1 MSGTLEDLIKYR
13 LEKANQTMEDAQLL
27 ATAKRWNPC
36 VNRLY
41 YACFYAVSAL
51 LAQNEVSSSKHTG
64 IRSLFNLNFVKT
76 GIISKETAEIYNDL
90 FDRRQE
96 GDYADF
102 VVFKEDQVL
111 PRIVKTGVFIKAISS
126 LLKTQ

>member
-1 MSGTLEDLIKYR
+1 MSGTLQDLIRYR
-13 LEKANQTMEDAQLL
+13 LEKAYETLEDAKLL
-27 ATAKRWNPC
+27 ANAKRWNPC

-51 LAQNEVSSSKHTG
+51 LAQNEISSSKHTG
-64 IRSLFNLNFVKT
+64 VRSFFNLHFVKT
-76 GIISKETAEIYNDL
+76 NKISKETAEIYNDL

-111 PRIVKTGVFIKAISS
+111 PRIVKTDIFIKTIAS
-126 LLKTQ
+126 LVQNR

>member
-1 MSGTLEDLIKYR
+1 MSGTLQDLVQYR
-13 LEKANQTMEDAQLL
+13 LEKASKTLEDAKLL
-27 ATAKRWNPC
+27 ANAKRWNPC

-51 LAQNEVSSSKHTG
+51 LAQSDFGSSKHTG

-76 GIISKETAEIYNDL
+76 GKISKETAEIYNDL

-102 VVFKEDQVL
+102 VDFREDQVL
-111 PRIVKTGVFIKAISS
+111 PRITKVESFIQEIIST
-126 LLKTQ
+126 LQNK

>member
-1 MSGTLEDLIKYR
+1 MSGTLDDLIQYR
-13 LEKANQTMEDAQLL
+13 LEKANQTLEDAKLL
-27 ATAKRWNPC
+27 ANANRWNPC

-51 LAQNEVSSSKHTG
+51 LAQNEYSSSKHTG

-76 GIISKETAEIYNDL
+76 GIISRETAEIYNDL

-96 GDYADF
+96 GDYADY
-102 VVFKEDQVL
+102 VVFTEEQVI
-111 PRIVKTGVFIKAISS
+111 PRIVKTDNFIKAVIS
-126 LLKTQ
+126 LLQNK

>member
-1 MSGTLEDLIKYR
+1 VSGTLQDLINYR
-13 LEKANQTMEDAQLL
+13 LNQAHETLGDAKLL
-27 ATAKRWNPC
+27 AKAKRWNPC

-51 LAQNEVSSSKHTG
+51 LAKNDMSSGKHTG
-64 IRSLFNLNFVKT
+64 VRSFFNLNFVKT
-76 GIISKETAEIYNDL
+76 GKIPKDVAEIYNDL

-102 VVFKEDQVL
+102 VVFREDQVL
-111 PRIVKTGVFIKAISS
+111 PRIAKVESFIKIVAS
-126 LLKTQ
+126 LL

>member
-1 MSGTLEDLIKYR
+1 LSGTLQDLIRYR
-13 LEKANQTMEDAQLL
+13 LEKANETLDDAKLL
-27 ATAKRWNPC
+27 ANAKRWNPC

-51 LAQNEVSSSKHTG
+51 LAQNEFSSSKHTG
-64 IRSLFNLNFVKT
+64 VRSFFNLHFVKT
-76 GIISKETAEIYNDL
+76 SKISKDVAEIYNDL

-102 VVFKEDQVL
+102 VVFREDQVL
-111 PRIVKTGVFIKAISS
+111 PRIEKADIFIKTVFS
-126 LLKTQ
+126 LVLNK

>member
-1 MSGTLEDLIKYR
+1 MSGTLEDLIQYR
-13 LEKANQTMEDAQLL
+13 LEKANQTLEDARLL
-27 ATAKRWNPC
+27 ANSKRWNPC

-51 LAQNEVSSSKHTG
+51 LANNEFSSSKHTG
-64 IRSLFNLNFVKT
+64 VRSLFNLNFVKT
-76 GIISKETAEIYNDL
+76 GKISKETAEIYNDL

-102 VVFKEDQVL
+102 VVFKEDQVV
-111 PRIVKTGVFIKAISS
+111 PRIVKTDNFIKAIVS
-126 LLKTQ
+126 LLQNK

>member
-13 LEKANQTMEDAQLL
+13 LEKAFQTLEDARLL
-27 ATAKRWNPC
+27 ANAKRWNPC

-51 LAQNEVSSSKHTG
+51 LAQSEFASSKHTG

-76 GIISKETAEIYNDL
+76 GKISKETAEIYNDL

-102 VVFKEDQVL
+102 VVFNEDQVV
-111 PRIVKTGVFIKAISS
+111 PRIVKTENFIKSIS
-126 LLKTQ
+126 LLLQNK

>member
-1 MSGTLEDLIKYR
+1 MSGTLKDLIQYR
-13 LEKANQTMEDAQLL
+13 LEKANQTLEDARLL
-27 ATAKRWNPC
+27 ASANRWNPC

-51 LAQNEVSSSKHTG
+51 LAQKEFASSKHTG

-76 GIISKETAEIYNDL
+76 GIVSKETAEIYNDL

-96 GDYADF
+96 GDYADY
-102 VVFKEDQVL
+102 VVFSEDQVM
-111 PRIVKTGVFIKAISS
+111 PRIVKVEDFIKKIAS
-126 LLKTQ
+126 LLQIN

>member
-1 MSGTLEDLIKYR
+1 MSGTLEDLIQYR
-13 LEKANQTMEDAQLL
+13 LEKANQTLEDAKLL
-27 ATAKRWNPC
+27 ANAKRWNPC

-51 LAQNEVSSSKHTG
+51 LAKNEFNSGKHTG

-76 GIISKETAEIYNDL
+76 GLISKETAEIYNDL

-102 VVFKEDQVL
+102 VVFKEDQVG
-111 PRIVKTGVFIKAISS
+111 PRIAKTDNFIKAIVSI
-126 LLKTQ
+126 LQKK

>member
-1 MSGTLEDLIKYR
+1 MSGTLKDLIKYR
-13 LEKANQTMEDAQLL
+13 IEKANETLEDAKLL
-27 ATAKRWNPC
+27 ANAKRWNPC

-51 LAQNEVSSSKHTG
+51 LAQNEFSSSKHTG
-64 IRSLFNLNFVKT
+64 VRSFFNLRFVKT
-76 GIISKETAEIYNDL
+76 NKIPKEIAEIYNDL

-102 VVFKEDQVL
+102 IAFREDQVL
-111 PRIVKTGVFIKAISS
+111 PRIAKTEIFIKTVASI
-126 LLKTQ
+126 LFN

>member
-1 MSGTLEDLIKYR
+1 MSGTLKDLIQYR
-13 LEKANQTMEDAQLL
+13 IEKAKETLEDAKLL
-27 ATAKRWNPC
+27 ANAKRWNSC

-51 LAQNEVSSSKHTG
+51 LAKNEFSSSKHTG
-64 IRSLFNLNFVKT
+64 VRSFFNLHFVKT
-76 GIISKETAEIYNDL
+76 NKISRDIAEIYNDL

-102 VVFKEDQVL
+102 VAFKEEQII
-111 PRIVKTGVFIKAISS
+111 PRIAKVEIFIKTVAS
-126 LLKTQ
+126 LL

>member
-13 LEKANQTMEDAQLL
+13 LEKANQTLEDAQLL
-27 ATAKRWNPC
+27 SDAKRWNPC

-51 LAQNEVSSSKHTG
+51 LAQNEMSSSKHTG
-64 IRSLFNLNFVKT
+64 VRSLFNLNFVKT
-76 GIISKETAEIYNDL
+76 NKIPKETAEIYNDL

-111 PRIVKTGVFIKAISS
+111 PRII
-126 LLKTQ
+126 

>member
-1 MSGTLEDLIKYR
+1 LSGTLKDLIQYR
-13 LEKANQTMEDAQLL
+13 LEKAKETLEDAKLL
-27 ATAKRWNPC
+27 ANAERWNPC

-51 LAQNEVSSSKHTG
+51 LAQNEMNSSKHTG
-64 IRSLFNLNFVKT
+64 VRSFFNLHFVKT
-76 GIISKETAEIYNDL
+76 NKILKETAEIYNDL

-111 PRIVKTGVFIKAISS
+111 PRIAKTDIFIKTIAS
-126 LLKTQ
+126 LVQNK

>member
-1 MSGTLEDLIKYR
+1 MSGTLEDLIQYR
-13 LEKANQTMEDAQLL
+13 LEKANQTLGDAKLL
-27 ATAKRWNPC
+27 ANAKRWNPC

-51 LAQNEVSSSKHTG
+51 LAKNEFSSSKHTG
-64 IRSLFNLNFVKT
+64 VRSLFNLSFVKT
-76 GIISKETAEIYNDL
+76 GVLSKETAEIYNDL

-102 VVFKEDQVL
+102 VVFREDQVL
-111 PRIVKTGVFIKAISS
+111 PRIAKKDNFIKAIDS
-126 LLKTQ
+126 LLQNK

>member
-1 MSGTLEDLIKYR
+1 MSDTLEDVIQYR
-13 LEKANQTMEDAQLL
+13 LEKANQTLEDAKLL
-27 ATAKRWNPC
+27 ANAKRWNPC

-51 LAQNEVSSSKHTG
+51 LAQNEFSSNKHTG

-76 GIISKETAEIYNDL
+76 GLISKETAEIYNDL

-102 VVFKEDQVL
+102 VVFSENQVV
-111 PRIVKTGVFIKAISS
+111 PRIAKTDNFIKAIVA
-126 LLKTQ
+126 LLQNK

>member
-1 MSGTLEDLIKYR
+1 MSGTLEDLIQYR
-13 LEKANQTMEDAQLL
+13 LEKANQTLEDARLL
-27 ATAKRWNPC
+27 ANSKRWNPC

-51 LAQNEVSSSKHTG
+51 LAQNEFSSSKHTG

-76 GIISKETAEIYNDL
+76 GVISKETAEIYNDL

-102 VVFKEDQVL
+102 VVFREDQVL
-111 PRIVKTGVFIKAISS
+111 PRIAKADNFIKTIVS
-126 LLKTQ
+126 LLQNR

>member
-1 MSGTLEDLIKYR
+1 MSGTLKDLIQYR
-13 LEKANQTMEDAQLL
+13 LEKANQTLEDAKLL
-27 ATAKRWNPC
+27 ANAKRWNPC

-51 LAQNEVSSSKHTG
+51 LAQNEFSSSKH

-76 GIISKETAEIYNDL
+76 GKISKEIAEIFNDL

-96 GDYADF
+96 GDYADY
-102 VVFKEDQVL
+102 VVFREDQVL
-111 PRIVKTGVFIKAISS
+111 PRIVKTDTFIKAIVT
-126 LLKTQ
+126 LLKIE

>member
-1 MSGTLEDLIKYR
+1 MSGTLEDLIQYR
-13 LEKANQTMEDAQLL
+13 LEKANQTLEDAKLL
-27 ATAKRWNPC
+27 ANAKRWNPC

-41 YACFYAVSAL
+41 YACFYAVTAL
-51 LAQNEVSSSKHTG
+51 LVKNEFSSGKHTG

-76 GIISKETAEIYNDL
+76 GKISKETAEIYNDL

-111 PRIVKTGVFIKAISS
+111 PRIVKTDNFIKAIVSF
-126 LLKTQ
+126 LQKK

>member
-1 MSGTLEDLIKYR
+1 MSGTLEDLIQYR
-13 LEKANQTMEDAQLL
+13 LEKANQTLEDAKLL
-27 ATAKRWNPC
+27 ANAKRWNPC

-51 LAQNEVSSSKHTG
+51 LAKNDFSSSKHTG

-76 GIISKETAEIYNDL
+76 GAISKETAEIYNDL

-102 VVFKEDQVL
+102 VVFREDQVL
-111 PRIVKTGVFIKAISS
+111 PRIAKTDNFIKAIVS
-126 LLKTQ
+126 LLQNK

>member
-1 MSGTLEDLIKYR
+1 
-13 LEKANQTMEDAQLL
+13 LEKANQTLEDAKLL
-27 ATAKRWNPC
+27 ANDKRWNPC

-51 LAQNEVSSSKHTG
+51 LAKSEYSSNKHTG

-76 GIISKETAEIYNDL
+76 GVISKETAEIHNDL

-102 VVFKEDQVL
+102 VASREDQVL
-111 PRIVKTGVFIKAISS
+111 PRIAKTDNFIKAIVS
-126 LLKTQ
+126 LLQNK

>member
-1 MSGTLEDLIKYR
+1 MSGTLDDLIKYR
-13 LEKANQTMEDAQLL
+13 LEKANQTLDDAKLL
-27 ATAKRWNPC
+27 ANAERWNPC

-51 LAQNEVSSSKHTG
+51 LVQNEFSSSKHTG

-76 GIISKETAEIYNDL
+76 GKIPKETAEIYNDL

-111 PRIVKTGVFIKAISS
+111 PRIAKTENLIKFISA
-126 LLKTQ
+126 LLQHN

>member
-1 MSGTLEDLIKYR
+1 M
-13 LEKANQTMEDAQLL
+13 
-27 ATAKRWNPC
+27 
-36 VNRLY
+36 NRLY

-51 LAQNEVSSSKHTG
+51 LAQNEFTSSKHTG

-76 GIISKETAEIYNDL
+76 GKISKDAAEIYNDL

-96 GDYADF
+96 GDYADY

-111 PRIVKTGVFIKAISS
+111 PRITKTAFFIETIRVF
-126 LLKTQ
+126 LKNK

>member
-1 MSGTLEDLIKYR
+1 MSGTLQDLIRYR
-13 LEKANQTMEDAQLL
+13 LEKAYETLEDAKLL
-27 ATAKRWNPC
+27 ANAKRWNPC

-51 LAQNEVSSSKHTG
+51 LAQNEISSSKHTG
-64 IRSLFNLNFVKT
+64 VRSFFNLHFVKT
-76 GIISKETAEIYNDL
+76 NKISKETAEIYNDL

-102 VVFKEDQVL
+102 VVFREDQVL
-111 PRIVKTGVFIKAISS
+111 PRFIKTEIFINAIAS
-126 LLKTQ
+126 LVQNK

>member
-1 MSGTLEDLIKYR
+1 MSGTLEDLIQYR
-13 LEKANQTMEDAQLL
+13 LEKANQTLEDAKLL
-27 ATAKRWNPC
+27 ANAKRWNPC

-51 LAQNEVSSSKHTG
+51 LAKNDFSSSKHTG

-76 GIISKETAEIYNDL
+76 GVISKETAETYNDL

-102 VVFKEDQVL
+102 VVFREDQVL
-111 PRIVKTGVFIKAISS
+111 PRIAKTDNFIKAIVF
-126 LLKTQ
+126 LLQNK